1 MSSASAGVGERA
13 RNRKLE
19 IPLGKRTRLYR
30 FLEILPGALSYLA
43 VIMLFVLSWVSPF
56 LGAVYLLI
64 VIAVTLVKAVAVAFR
79 TIQGYKV
86 VKRAEKVDWG
96 KRLEDLEDPHAAYER
111 LREREEKS
119 YGWAEH
125 VQNLRLLATVEGR
138 SEPKPQDVYH
148 AVIMTAYNE
157 GLETLVPSVEAVRE
171 TTFPNERI
179 IFVLAYE
186 ERGGAEMEAR
196 AQELK
201 RKFGRTFRDFLLVKH
216 PDGLRGINQTKNTK
230 ASQARYKVI
239 KPYRD
244 AMENKYQW
252 CIAAVPGAAWAKK
265 VFPGESR
272 ARAVE
277 KLWEKILY
285 TSRVSEG
292 NDPVEAWEAH
302 NRDLAARCA
311 HLNGL
316 QLASLEYRS
325 SNGTDLRVGLI
336 PDALFM
342 GGCEQVLGRDV
353 FFNPNI
359 PTEEVFTSPQKGAAE
374 GIVYSSKPLSYRG
387 ELIENFS
394 VRFENGRAVEVHAEK
409 GEALLREM
417 LAMDEGAAY
426 LGECALVPF
435 ESPVNQSGV
444 LFYNTLFDENAACH
458 LALGHG
464 FTNVLRNFEQYTLQ
478 ECYEKGINESMIHV
492 DFMIGTRDL
501 SITGVTRDGS
511 RVPVFENGTWA
522 F

>member
-1 MSSASAGVGERA
+1 MKKTILKQYARLIAAEGGKVQKGQDVMIRASVEQPDFVRMVAEECYRCGA
-13 RNRKLE
+13 RRVMVDWEYQPLSKLNLKACSLSTLSEVTTWELAKLE
-19 IPLGKRTRLYR
+19 YQVDRLPVRIY
-30 FLEILPGALSYLA
+30 LES
-43 VIMLFVLSWVSPF
+43 
-56 LGAVYLLI
+56 
-64 VIAVTLVKAVAVAFR
+64 
-79 TIQGYKV
+79 
-86 VKRAEKVDWG
+86 D
-96 KRLEDLEDPHAAYER
+96 D
-111 LREREEKS
+111 
-119 YGWAEH
+119 
-125 VQNLRLLATVEGR
+125 
-138 SEPKPQDVYH
+138 
-148 AVIMTAYNE
+148 
-157 GLETLVPSVEAVRE
+157 
-171 TTFPNERI
+171 
-179 IFVLAYE
+179 
-186 ERGGAEMEAR
+186 
-196 AQELK
+196 
-201 RKFGRTFRDFLLVKH
+201 

-272 ARAVE
+272 ARAIE

-417 LAMDEGAAY
+417 IAMDEGAAY

>member
-1 MSSASAGVGERA
+1 MKKTILKQYARLIAAEGGKVQKGQDVMIRASVEQPEFVRMVAEECYRCGARRVTVDWEYQPLSKLHLKACSLSTLSEVTTWERA
-13 RNRKLE
+13 KLE
-19 IPLGKRTRLYR
+19 YQVDQLPVRIY
-30 FLEILPGALSYLA
+30 LES
-43 VIMLFVLSWVSPF
+43 
-56 LGAVYLLI
+56 
-64 VIAVTLVKAVAVAFR
+64 
-79 TIQGYKV
+79 
-86 VKRAEKVDWG
+86 D
-96 KRLEDLEDPHAAYER
+96 D
-111 LREREEKS
+111 
-119 YGWAEH
+119 
-125 VQNLRLLATVEGR
+125 
-138 SEPKPQDVYH
+138 
-148 AVIMTAYNE
+148 
-157 GLETLVPSVEAVRE
+157 
-171 TTFPNERI
+171 
-179 IFVLAYE
+179 
-186 ERGGAEMEAR
+186 
-196 AQELK
+196 
-201 RKFGRTFRDFLLVKH
+201 

-417 LAMDEGAAY
+417 LAMDGGAAY

-501 SITGVTRDGS
+501 SITGVTRDGG